1 MTSMNS
7 LSDLKGKIKG
17 YRDRIN
23 LLNHLNE
30 GIKFIEEKGRVI
42 DRLYFAKSVA
52 MNINPDL
59 IGMVYLSKGL
69 NGIKVV
75 RTHSFTNPIAS
86 LHSPTKEGE
95 EIFLREVGKFLHE
108 RDTDWDELIIGV
120 PRSSIILKYIP
131 IPSPDERLIK
141 KILEFEIERHLPMK
155 VDDVYYDFQVVGR
168 LEKNIFKVLIGAVKR
183 EFIDYYVSLLKRIH
197 IEPTIADISALA
209 LCNLLSFNTTSDKGV
224 VVLLNVEGREMEIDI
239 VRDGVVS
246 FSRGMRLDNQIK
258 IYGGHII
265 SNQENIGKLG
275 DIIVSELHTAI
286 SSLKRLEGDIPI
298 EKILLTGKLGEIKEL
313 CLYIEDRT
321 KIKSEILVCRADMS
335 PVNGKKGMLNRDKNV
350 FVEKPSL
357 LTEFSTAIGLGLRG
371 MTKGK
376 LNMNLLPVHR
386 RSKRKDHSVFI
397 TLIMLFLII
406 ILAPASVFSWIIRDR
421 LILSQLERELTE
433 VKSKASIVEKMN
445 IKSIELENHIRAFN
459 KLKEGRLSRLEI
471 IRELTDILK
480 PDIWL
485 SEIYITDEGIEI
497 SGFANAA
504 SNLIQVME
512 NSPVFTNVRFDGTI
526 TKDGGRE
533 RFKIKTGI
541 EIEARSQ
548 KLEVKS

>member
-1 MTSMNS
+1 
-7 LSDLKGKIKG
+7 
-17 YRDRIN
+17 
-23 LLNHLNE
+23 
-30 GIKFIEEKGRVI
+30 
-42 DRLYFAKSVA
+42 
-52 MNINPDL
+52 
-59 IGMVYLSKGL
+59 
-69 NGIKVV
+69 
-75 RTHSFTNPIAS
+75 
-86 LHSPTKEGE
+86 
-95 EIFLREVGKFLHE
+95 
-108 RDTDWDELIIGV
+108 
-120 PRSSIILKYIP
+120 
-131 IPSPDERLIK
+131 
-141 KILEFEIERHLPMK
+141 
-155 VDDVYYDFQVVGR
+155 
-168 LEKNIFKVLIGAVKR
+168 
-183 EFIDYYVSLLKRIH
+183 
-197 IEPTIADISALA
+197 
-209 LCNLLSFNTTSDKGV
+209 
-224 VVLLNVEGREMEIDI
+224 
-239 VRDGVVS
+239 
-246 FSRGMRLDNQIK
+246 DNQIK

-275 DIIVSELHTAI
+275 DIIASELHTSI
-286 SSLKRLEGDIPI
+286 SSLNRLEGDIPI
-298 EKILLTGKLGEIKEL
+298 ERILLTGKLGEIKEL
-313 CLYIEDRT
+313 CLYIEDRI
-321 KIKSEILVCRADMS
+321 KIKSEILVCRADIA
-335 PVNGKKGMLNRDKNV
+335 PVNGKKGVLNRDNNV

-376 LNMNLLPVHR
+376 LNMNLLPVNR

-397 TLIMLFLII
+397 TLIMLLLII

-421 LILSQLERELTE
+421 LILSQLERELLE

-445 IKSIELENHIRAFN
+445 IKSIELENHIMSFN

-471 IRELTDILK
+471 IRELTDILQ

>member
-75 RTHSFTNPIAS
+75 RTHSFANPIAS

-95 EIFLREVGKFLHE
+95 EIFLREVEKFLHE

-120 PRSSIILKYIP
+120 PRSSIILKYIT

-141 KILEFEIERHLPMK
+141 KILEFEIERHLPLK

-183 EFIDYYVSLLKRIH
+183 EFIDYYVGLLKRIH
-197 IEPTIADISALA
+197 IEPTIADISAIA
-209 LCNLLSFNTTSDKGV
+209 LYHLLSFNTTSDKGV

-239 VRDGVVS
+239 VRDGMVS
-246 FSRGMRLDNQIK
+246 FSRGIRLDNQIK

-275 DIIVSELHTAI
+275 DIIASELHTAI

-298 EKILLTGKLGEIKEL
+298 ERILLTGKLGEIKEL
-313 CLYIEDRT
+313 CLYIEDRI
-321 KIKSEILVCRADMS
+321 KIKSEILVCRADIA
-335 PVNGKKGMLNRDKNV
+335 PVNGKKGVLNRDNNV

-376 LNMNLLPVHR
+376 LNMNLLPVNR

-397 TLIMLFLII
+397 TLIMLLLII

-421 LILSQLERELTE
+421 LILSQLERELLE

-445 IKSIELENHIRAFN
+445 IKSIELENHIMSFN

-471 IRELTDILK
+471 IRELTDILQ

>member
-1 MTSMNS
+1 MASMNS

-75 RTHSFTNPIAS
+75 RTHSFTNPIVS
-86 LHSPTKEGE
+86 LYSPTKEGE
-95 EIFLREVGKFLHE
+95 EIFLREVEKFLHE

-120 PRSSIILKYIP
+120 PRSSVILKYIA

-141 KILEFEIERHLPMK
+141 KILEFEIERHLPLK

-183 EFIDYYVSLLKRIH
+183 EFIDYYVGLLKRIH
-197 IEPTIADISALA
+197 IEPTIADISAIA
-209 LCNLLSFNTTSDKGV
+209 LYHLLSFNTTSDKGV

-239 VRDGVVS
+239 VRDGMVS
-246 FSRGMRLDNQIK
+246 FSRGIRLDNQIK

-275 DIIVSELHTAI
+275 DIIASELHTAI

-298 EKILLTGKLGEIKEL
+298 ERILLTGKLGEIKEL
-313 CLYIEDRT
+313 CIYIEERI

-335 PVNGKKGMLNRDKNV
+335 PVNGKKGVLNKDNNV

-376 LNMNLLPVHR
+376 LNMNLLPVNR

-397 TLIMLFLII
+397 TLIMLLLII

-421 LILSQLERELTE
+421 LILSQLERELLE

-445 IKSIELENHIRAFN
+445 IKSIELENHIRSFN

-471 IRELTDILK
+471 IRELTDILQ